1 MTLLDL
7 IKEQI
12 ENKYKYN
19 FVIFYNGK
27 DVINTY
33 NQMTF
38 RKLQY
43 YIGFDLGNIEVVS
56 YKIHKSKIIHIKLK
70 DS

>member
-7 IKEQI
+7 IKAQI
-12 ENKYKYN
+12 DNKEKYN
-19 FVIFYNGK
+19 FVIFYKGI
-27 DVINTY
+27 DVINIY

-38 RKLQY
+38 KKLLY
-43 YIGFDLGNIEVVS
+43 YIGYDLGNLDVTS
-56 YKIHKSKIIHIKLK
+56 YKIYKSKIIHIKLK

>member
-12 ENKYKYN
+12 ENKYN
-19 FVIFYNGK
+19 
-27 DVINTY
+27 
-33 NQMTF
+33 
-38 RKLQY
+38 
-43 YIGFDLGNIEVVS
+43 YIGFDLGNIEFVY
-56 YKIHKSKIIHIKLK
+56 YKIYKSKIIHIKLK

>member
-12 ENKYKYN
+12 ENKDKYN

-38 RKLQY
+38 RKLLY
-43 YIGFDLGNIEVVS
+43 
-56 YKIHKSKIIHIKLK
+56 
-70 DS
+70 

>member
-12 ENKYKYN
+12 ENKDKYN

-27 DVINTY
+27 DVINTN

-43 YIGFDLGNIEVVS
+43 YIGFDLENIEVVS
-56 YKIHKSKIIHIKLK
+56 YKIYKSKIIHIKLK